1 MYIRCFYSEIYFK
14 EPTIVGTW
22 KIRFFLVEFVK
33 LSSPL
38 VAFGLSPGLNCGEYM
53 SFPSFASQNRTLS
66 IETSNNILPA
76 PLDESNGTT
85 KTYASVSA
93 SLFAI
98 AGNWNVSGLPSTKA
112 PAPAVDCRIDPAW

>member
-1 MYIRCFYSEIYFK
+1 MCIRCFYSEIYFK

-53 SFPSFASQNRTLS
+53 SFPSFASQNKTLS

-112 PAPAVDCRIDPAW
+112 PAVDCRIDPAW

>member
-38 VAFGLSPGLNCGEYM
+38 VAFGLS
-53 SFPSFASQNRTLS
+53 FASQNKTLS

-112 PAPAVDCRIDPAW
+112 PATGGL